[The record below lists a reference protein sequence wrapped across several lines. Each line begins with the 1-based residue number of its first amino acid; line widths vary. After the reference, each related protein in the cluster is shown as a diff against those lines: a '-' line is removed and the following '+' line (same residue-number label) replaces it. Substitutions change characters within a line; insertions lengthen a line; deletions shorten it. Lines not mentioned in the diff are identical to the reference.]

1 MKFDVRA
8 LDTTHGH
15 QDFVPG
21 PAENCKIPL
30 IKENSLLSAEISSFV
45 NNKALGK
52 NQKVIAKADNQ
63 PHVKKNSVPAWE
75 AQLVAVSPLTRE
87 GCWWV

>member
-52 NQKVIAKADNQ
+52 KSKSDS
-63 PHVKKNSVPAWE
+63 KS
-75 AQLVAVSPLTRE
+75 
-87 GCWWV
+87 